1 MRRPPSPAMLLIV
14 AACAVAAQRSTVA
27 ANPVITDPARTD
39 ADYAVQGEYLG
50 DVTGA
55 GEAHRFGVQVIAGGE
70 GRFDVVAYPGG
81 LPGAGGAGE
90 RRVHGK
96 AAPAGDG
103 VVVEQLDLGAG
114 AKKVEIRDGAIL
126 VHHEGGT
133 TSTLPRQV
141 RTSPTLGQKPPPGAV
156 LIYDGVNGSTD
167 TGKLVGGRTTDDGL
181 LMEGTTSKDSFG
193 DALWHIEFRTPYQSR
208 DRGQGRGNSGVYVQS
223 AYEVQVL
230 DSFGLKG
237 ENNEC
242 GGIYGVKAPLL
253 NMCLPP
259 LQWQT
264 YDIEFSA
271 PRFTDGKKTANARM
285 TVRHNGVVVQQD
297 TEVPGPTTAAP
308 ASKEQPTGPLHLQ
321 QHGNPVRYR
330 NVWVLPKG

>member
-1 MRRPPSPAMLLIV
+1 MRQRLLPCLLV
-14 AACAVAAQRSTVA
+14 ALSVCGAGAIRSAAA

-39 ADYAVQGEYLG
+39 TDYAVQGEYLG
-50 DVTGA
+50 DLA
-55 GEAHRFGVQVIAGGE
+55 GGGEPRRFGVQVIAAGE

-81 LPGAGGAGE
+81 LPGAGGVGE
-90 RRVHGK
+90 RRTLGK
-96 AAPAGDG
+96 AAPLGDEL
-103 VVVEQLDLGAG
+103 VVEQLDLGTG
-114 AKKVEIRDGAIL
+114 VKKVEIRDGAIL
-126 VHHEGGT
+126 VHHDGGPP
-133 TSTLPRQV
+133 SKLPRLV
-141 RTSPTLGQKPPPGAV
+141 RASPTLGQKPPAGAV
-156 LIYDGVNGSTD
+156 LIYDGLNGSTD
-167 TGKLVGGRTTDDGL
+167 TGKLVGGRTSEDGL
-181 LMEGTTSKDSFG
+181 LMEGTTSTDPFG

-242 GGIYGVKAPLL
+242 GGIYGVKAPLV

-271 PRFTDGKKTANARM
+271 PRFADGKKTTNARM

-297 TEVPGPTTAAP
+297 TEVPNPTTAAP
-308 ASKEQPTGPLHLQ
+308 AGKEQPTGPLHLQ

>member
-1 MRRPPSPAMLLIV
+1 MRRSLPALVLALAV
-14 AACAVAAQRSTVA
+14 CGAGTVRSAAA

-39 ADYAVQGEYLG
+39 ADYSIQGEYLG
-50 DVTGA
+50 DLTA
-55 GEAHRFGVQVIAGGE
+55 GDKPRRFGVQVIAGGE

-81 LPGAGGAGE
+81 LPGAGGSVQE
-90 RRVHGK
+90 RAVGK
-96 AAPAGDG
+96 AVRGGDA
-103 VVVEQLDLGAG
+103 VVVEQLDLGPG
-114 AKKVEIRDGAIL
+114 LKKVEIRDGAII
-126 VHHEGGT
+126 VQHDGGT
-133 TSTLPRQV
+133 ESRLPRRV
-141 RTSPTLGQKPPPGAV
+141 RTSPTLGQKPPQAAI
-156 LIYDGVNGSTD
+156 LIYDGLNGSTD
-167 TGKLVGGRTTDDGL
+167 TDKLVGGRAGEDGL

-242 GGIYGVKAPLL
+242 GGIYGVRAPLV

-264 YDIEFSA
+264 YDIEFTA
-271 PRFTDGKKTANARM
+271 PRFAEGKKTSNAKM

-308 ASKEQPTGPLHLQ
+308 AAKEQPTGPLHLQ